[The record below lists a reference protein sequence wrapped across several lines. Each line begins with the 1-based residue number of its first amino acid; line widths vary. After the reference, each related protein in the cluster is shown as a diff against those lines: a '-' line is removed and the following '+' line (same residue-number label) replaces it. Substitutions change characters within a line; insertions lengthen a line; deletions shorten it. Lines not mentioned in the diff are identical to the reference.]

1 MDAEW
6 QRMCRCTNNQEVG
19 LEAAILERVR
29 NSSLVECRRADNP
42 TGQSILPKLRMH
54 ASKEAR
60 MVGERRRRGEAVA
73 EAAVE
78 RRRVRMSERVTEKW
92 SANLHH
98 RKPEGSAARMIRGGL
113 VGPKGHPN
121 G

>member
-1 MDAEW
+1 
-6 QRMCRCTNNQEVG
+6 
-19 LEAAILERVR
+19 
-29 NSSLVECRRADNP
+29 
-42 TGQSILPKLRMH
+42 
-54 ASKEAR
+54 

-78 RRRVRMSERVTEKW
+78 GRRVRMSERVTEKW
-92 SANLHH
+92 RANRHH

-121 G
+121 GWSPMDNGLIFPYRRKTAHAEQGILTARSLPYHPCGVRVLVERGT

>member
-1 MDAEW
+1 
-6 QRMCRCTNNQEVG
+6 MCRCTNNQEVG
-19 LEAAILERVR
+19 LEAATLERVR

-42 TGQSILPKLRMH
+42 TGQSILPKLRMRDL
-54 ASKEAR
+54 SR

-78 RRRVRMSERVTEKW
+78 CRRVRMSERVTEKW

-113 VGPKGHPN
+113 VGPKGHPD

>member
-1 MDAEW
+1 
-6 QRMCRCTNNQEVG
+6 MCRCPDNQEVG
-19 LEAAILERVR
+19 LEAATLERVR

-42 TGQSILPKLRMH
+42 TGQSILPKLRMR
-54 ASKEAR
+54 AIIAG

-78 RRRVRMSERVTEKW
+78 CRRVRMSERVTEKW
-92 SANLHH
+92 GANPHH

>member
-6 QRMCRCTNNQEVG
+6 QRMCRCPNNQEVG

-42 TGQSILPKLRMH
+42 TGQSILPKLRMR
-54 ASKEAR
+54 AIFAR
-60 MVGERRRRGEAVA
+60 MVGERRRCGEAVA
-73 EAAVE
+73 QAIVE
-78 RRRVRMSERVTEKW
+78 CRRVRMSERVTEKW
-92 SANLHH
+92 RANRHH

-113 VGPKGHPN
+113 VGPKGRPD

>member
-1 MDAEW
+1 
-6 QRMCRCTNNQEVG
+6 
-19 LEAAILERVR
+19 
-29 NSSLVECRRADNP
+29 
-42 TGQSILPKLRMH
+42 
-54 ASKEAR
+54 
-60 MVGERRRRGEAVA
+60 MVGERRRCGEAVA

-78 RRRVRMSERVTEKW
+78 CRRVRMSERVTEKW